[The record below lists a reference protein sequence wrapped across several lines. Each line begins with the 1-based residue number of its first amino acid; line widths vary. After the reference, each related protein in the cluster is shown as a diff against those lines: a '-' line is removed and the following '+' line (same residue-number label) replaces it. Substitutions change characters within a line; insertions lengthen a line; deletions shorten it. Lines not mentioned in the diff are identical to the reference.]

1 MAPYVPPWQRQRAS
15 QEASNTNNSYSSRS
29 GCNSTGNI
37 NDTTVPVGRRFSNK
51 EHTDADEKHK
61 SLQMRRSGSETLPSQ
76 HARFQGNYNDSDA
89 AQGAASGQNWHQ
101 QSSSNSTS
109 SSSRPLGGLRN
120 ANTWGSKQDV
130 AQSDEADLDVRFR
143 SSMEGNRV
151 SFGGCVTRLTIDEDG
166 PALDDN
172 WNVDDTNGEL
182 GRPDTSVPRFLQ
194 DMSAASNGADM
205 VQESSR
211 GAGRPSS
218 SFLADRSSIG
228 SECRSSIYSIASEA
242 LDLAPSTVIVG
253 KLKQPGNIPLSQ
265 LYECPRGPD
274 GEWLSFGSRLHLQN
288 RCTPCK
294 FFRGRRGCRDGVQ
307 CKMCHFPHEELT
319 YSGIRKAA
327 KNSALAKRSWFDQ
340 QPVQVQNNSVKNTFV
355 HIADSNDDAPAPK
368 QMTRS
373 SSDTALRLRGEAESE
388 APQGQFIPPWQL
400 QRPNNSSNNN
410 SNDPHNV
417 DASAG
422 STSGSAI
429 LAPASGAKAPLQT
442 PGSQPSHQFQ
452 QQQQQQQHQQQL
464 QLQQLQKMQLPP
476 SWLSSMPPTPSTS
489 AGTLTVPQAL
499 STNTLPAIEDPAS
512 SSEAHS
518 VSSGQQSQ
526 SRPPS
531 PVERSFS
538 KQSSSDLKAIQSQS
552 SNNLA
557 PNSTS
562 APNAKGSGPIRTKIS
577 NKDFAKFDIN
587 TDKIMRGEDS
597 RTTVMVRNLVG
608 TKARKDFLKF
618 LERANLH
625 NRFTFFYMPCKEH
638 RDVRAGFAFVN
649 FKSAEDVKTLYGY
662 VKSDMWKEMRKG
674 DPQCKPLAMS
684 YARFQGHEELMTH
697 FSSSVVMHEQD
708 PEKRPLFCAEA
719 PDGHFTTNYQSRGDK
734 GHGKKGNAHTS
745 SQQGDQEVHA
755 PPGLGFGQSHG
766 LTSMRQPGLS
776 GAVQELLA
784 LNDMNMPGN
793 DDSMQSVLA
802 ALQPWAVPMED
813 NVNFGSFNKGMHS
826 GMSMDDSSFQAEP
839 AYIPDMACDSILGGS
854 YPVSVVGRNYGV

>member
-1 MAPYVPPWQRQRAS
+1 MELPTAFETFMQSGTAPL
-15 QEASNTNNSYSSRS
+15 SNTVCIVNDGEEWSGLSPESVNKLAAYGEVARVDSSLDS
-29 GCNSTGNI
+29 VLGCLLVTY
-37 NDTTVPVGRRFSNK
+37 F
-51 EHTDADEKHK
+51 
-61 SLQMRRSGSETLPSQ
+61 
-76 HARFQGNYNDSDA
+76 
-89 AQGAASGQNWHQ
+89 
-101 QSSSNSTS
+101 
-109 SSSRPLGGLRN
+109 
-120 ANTWGSKQDV
+120 
-130 AQSDEADLDVRFR
+130 DVRSAQKALMELSGKAEAFR
-143 SSMEGNRV
+143 QGDHDFRVVIVNTAAYAAKVGISGGFNQFGEVANVSIHHGDAIVEYYDLRSAQRLIALAGNCATPC
-151 SFGGCVTRLTIDEDG
+151 S
-166 PALDDN
+166 PK
-172 WNVDDTNGEL
+172 
-182 GRPDTSVPRFLQ
+182 
-194 DMSAASNGADM
+194 
-205 VQESSR
+205 VQAWPESSR
-211 GAGRPSS
+211 LCRHVAGFIDYAMASQ
-218 SFLADRSSIG
+218 RS
-228 SECRSSIYSIASEA
+228 
-242 LDLAPSTVIVG
+242 DAP
-253 KLKQPGNIPLSQ
+253 
-265 LYECPRGPD
+265 
-274 GEWLSFGSRLHLQN
+274 
-288 RCTPCK
+288 
-294 FFRGRRGCRDGVQ
+294 
-307 CKMCHFPHEELT
+307 
-319 YSGIRKAA
+319 
-327 KNSALAKRSWFDQ
+327 Q
-340 QPVQVQNNSVKNTFV
+340 QPQQ
-355 HIADSNDDAPAPK
+355 
-368 QMTRS
+368 
-373 SSDTALRLRGEAESE
+373 
-388 APQGQFIPPWQL
+388 PQQQ
-400 QRPNNSSNNN
+400 
-410 SNDPHNV
+410 PHQQQ
-417 DASAG
+417 
-422 STSGSAI
+422 
-429 LAPASGAKAPLQT
+429 K
-442 PGSQPSHQFQ
+442 